1 MKFPA
6 DAPFVSRPGSNLVAG
21 ALALGVHAVF
31 VLLLVFGMSWQTQ
44 HPAPVMVDLWEALP
58 PAPPAAAR
66 PSKPPA
72 PAPVKAV
79 KVPEPVKAAP
89 APQPVAD
96 EPPPPKAPD
105 IALEKKKAEAERLKK
120 TQAMQLAE
128 EKARADAAKK
138 AQEKQL
144 AEQKKRELLRQMEE
158 EDLTRRMADEAA
170 ASAARQVKGVEAQA
184 RLAEA
189 AAASKRQAEVASV
202 VGQYRD
208 QISAKVRGNT
218 RLPDN
223 LTGNPQV
230 RCLVRLLPTGEVQ
243 SVRVTQSSGNA
254 AYDDA
259 VVRAIEKSSPL
270 PLPSERDARA
280 AFVPELTFVHRPKE

>member
-1 MKFPA
+1 MKLPA
-6 DAPFVSRPGSNLVAG
+6 DAPPVSRPRSKLIAG

-58 PAPPAAAR
+58 PPPPVVKPAR
-66 PSKPPA
+66 PPA
-72 PAPVKAV
+72 PAPVKT
-79 KVPEPVKAAP
+79 PEPVKVKP
-89 APQPVAD
+89 APRPVVD
-96 EPPPPKAPD
+96 EPPPPKTPD
-105 IALEKKKAEAERLKK
+105 IALERKKAEAERLQKLK
-120 TQAMQLAE
+120 AMQMAE

-138 AQEKQL
+138 TQEKQL

-170 ASAARQVKGVEAQA
+170 ASKARQVK
-184 RLAEA
+184 LAEA
-189 AAASKRQAEVASV
+189 AAAGKRQAEMSSV
-202 VGQYRD
+202 VSQYGD
-208 QISAKVRGNT
+208 LISAKVRGNT

-270 PLPSERDARA
+270 PLPSDRDARA

>member
-1 MKFPA
+1 MNISA
-6 DAPFVSRPGSNLVAG
+6 DAPFVSRPGSRLIAG

-66 PSKPPA
+66 PARPPA
-72 PAPVKAV
+72 PAPVKA
-79 KVPEPVKAAP
+79 PEPVKAAP
-89 APQPVAD
+89 APPPVVD

-105 IALEKKKAEAERLKK
+105 IALEKKKAEAERLQKL
-120 TQAMQLAE
+120 QAMQLAE
-128 EKARADAAKK
+128 EKARAEAASKV
-138 AQEKQL
+138 QEKQL

-158 EDLTRRMADEAA
+158 EDLTRRMAGEAA
-170 ASAARQVKGVEAQA
+170 ASQARQTQLAEAQA
-184 RLAEA
+184 RQAEA
-189 AAASKRQAEVASV
+189 AAASKRQAEVAGV
-202 VGQYRD
+202 IGQYRD
-208 QISAKVRGNT
+208 LISAKVRGNT

-254 AYDDA
+254 AYDEA

-270 PLPSERDARA
+270 PLPNDRDARA
-280 AFVPELTFVHRPKE
+280 AFVPELSFVHRLRE